1 MKNLFII
8 LNIIFLLTGNLLFSS
23 IHHVHGHSHVHE
35 HNNIIEECEDCINID
50 NSNNFILDSQEFVF
64 SINVLNLYVFKYSNI
79 FELHSYKKYNSR
91 APPIS

>member
-23 IHHVHGHSHVHE
+23 SHHLHGHSHVHG

-50 NSNNFILDSQEFVF
+50 NNNNFILDSQDFVF
-64 SINVLNLYVFKYSNI
+64 SIDVLNPYIFKYLNI
-79 FELHSYKKYNSR
+79 LESLSYKNYNSR
-91 APPIS
+91 APPIC

>member
-23 IHHVHGHSHVHE
+23 SHHLHDHSYAHD
-35 HNNIIEECEDCINID
+35 HNNIIEECEDCIIID
-50 NSNNFILDSQEFVF
+50 NNNNFILDSQVFVF
-64 SINVLNLYVFKYSNI
+64 SIDALNPYIFKYLNI
-79 FELHSYKKYNSR
+79 SGFLNYKKYNSR